1 MTKGAPLPIV
11 HKFRPEHNLVVSVW
25 TGTVPDAEALASYA
39 ELYAD
44 ERWSPGMDE
53 LADLRTADMTK
64 ITTDGLRGIAKLVR
78 NAIKGTGAEFRSS
91 VIAPDQLANALV
103 RLYASINEESK
114 EDACVFLTAEAAC
127 EWLGI
132 PEEVLED

>member
-1 MTKGAPLPIV
+1 LPIV

-39 ELYAD
+39 ELYAH
-44 ERWSPGMDE
+44 EKWIPGMDE
-53 LADLRTADMTK
+53 LADLRNADMTQ

-78 NAIKGTGAEFRSS
+78 EAIKGHGVEFRSA
-91 VIAPDQLANALV
+91 VIASDELAQALI
-103 RLYASINEESK
+103 RLYGAINEESK
-114 EDACVFLTAEAAC
+114 EDACVFQTVDAAV
-127 EWLGI
+127 EWLGV